1 MCGGVEQKAHE
12 SHAAAS
18 RSVKTATEA
27 SKTARAA
34 MSGPGEQPLV
44 DTVERR
50 RPEVTVGA
58 AAAGPHIDP
67 TVGRKLQ
74 V

>member
-27 SKTARAA
+27 SKTVRAA

-44 DTVERR
+44 DREV
-50 RPEVTVGA
+50 EVTVGGPA
-58 AAAGPHIDP
+58 EMMPRVPAGAD
-67 TVGRKLQ
+67 G
-74 V
+74 

>member
-18 RSVKTATEA
+18 RSVKAATEA

-44 DTVERR
+44 DREV
-50 RPEVTVGA
+50 EVTVG
-58 AAAGPHIDP
+58 GPGEMMP
-67 TVGRKLQ
+67 RVPGCRRLNS
-74 V
+74 